1 MKINLVRVFQ
11 IVYGLILILFGL
23 NGHFSFLPVPEKE
36 GFALEFLHTLHQ
48 AKYMF
53 PVIVTIMITTG
64 SLLLLNRGVALV
76 LLMQLPIS
84 FNIFAFHLFHDW
96 QGLIPAYI
104 IFGMNMFLILRR
116 HKQYKILF
124 NQ

>member
-11 IVYGLILILFGL
+11 IGFGLILMLFGA
-23 NGHFSFLPVPEKE
+23 NAYFSFLPIPEKE
-36 GFALEFLHTLHQ
+36 GFALEFLNNLHQ

-53 PVIVTIMITTG
+53 PVIAIIMITTG
-64 SLLLLNRGVALV
+64 TLLLLDRGVALV

-104 IFGMNMFLILRR
+104 IFGMNMFLILRCLR
-116 HKQYKILF
+116 QYKILF
-124 NQ
+124 SQ